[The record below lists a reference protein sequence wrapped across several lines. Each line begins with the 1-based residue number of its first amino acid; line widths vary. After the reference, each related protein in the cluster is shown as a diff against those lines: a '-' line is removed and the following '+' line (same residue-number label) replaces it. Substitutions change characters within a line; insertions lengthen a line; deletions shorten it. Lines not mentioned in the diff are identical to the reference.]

1 MGKIPVGRTIGQSY
15 EFSFQKYGVILGII
29 WLPTLLLFALGYF
42 LFWPVFLQIAGSLP
56 AAIQNPA
63 DSSMPLLIGTI
74 FGRIFL
80 FDILVL
86 SVFVMFKVGITKEI
100 LGLRKGPRYFYLPTG
115 ADELRVIV
123 SYIILFAIVYA
134 VLLAVAL
141 AIALIAVIG
150 SVIFAGAAQNFDLK
164 TISAPLHVALFLLDA
179 GLEFFWMYVAMRLS
193 YLLVPATVA
202 EKRIVVTRSWELT
215 KGNFWR
221 IILISIVMWVPLVL
235 LESVFFA
242 FAAEPIFFDIVTA
255 AHSGRAAVAAE
266 IGKLLKN
273 YIYYMPYIWGVG
285 LLISPIYYGLTSAA
299 PAFSYRALLPAPAAA
314 E

>member
-1 MGKIPVGRTIGQSY
+1 MGKIPIGRTIGQSY
-15 EFSFQKYGVILGII
+15 EFSFKKYGVILGII

-63 DSSMPLLIGTI
+63 DSSMPLLIGTM

-80 FDILVL
+80 FDMLVL

-100 LGLRKGPRYFYLPTG
+100 LGLRKGPRFLYLPTG

-123 SYIILFAIVYA
+123 SYIIIFALIYA
-134 VLLAVAL
+134 VLLAVVL
-141 AIALIAVIG
+141 AVALIAVIR
-150 SVIFAGAAQNFDLK
+150 SVIFTGTAQHFDPN
-164 TISAPLHVALFLLDA
+164 TFSAPMHAAAFVLIA
-179 GLEFFWMYVAMRLS
+179 GVEFVCLYVIVRLS

-202 EKRIVVTRSWELT
+202 EKRIVITRSWELT

-242 FAAEPIFFDIVTA
+242 FAVGPVFFDIATA
-255 AHSGRAAVAAE
+255 AHSGRAALAAE
-266 IGKLLKN
+266 IAKLLKN